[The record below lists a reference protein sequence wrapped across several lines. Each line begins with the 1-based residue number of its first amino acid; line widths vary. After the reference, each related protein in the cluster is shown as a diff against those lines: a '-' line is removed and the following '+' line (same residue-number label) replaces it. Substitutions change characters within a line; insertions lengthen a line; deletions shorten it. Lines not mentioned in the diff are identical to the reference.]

1 MLSLGLIF
9 VFCLF
14 TSATYGFVKHSVP
27 VVEQENAPNVDEILD
42 RMKAHDEWQRRYLIE
57 YRMQRKFS
65 ATNLRFAED
74 ATLEVT
80 TTFRRPDTIE
90 SQVLRAEGSKFI
102 RERVFDKILEAEN
115 ATQSTPAKQQI
126 DIVPANYNFGYLGR
140 EDCDG
145 RECYRLG
152 IAPKRKEKYL
162 IEGQIWIDAEDWGIV
177 RIQGSPAKR
186 PSFWARQTQIDRRYK
201 RIDGMWLND
210 RLESISDVLIA
221 GRSSLKIQYS
231 YESIQTDPQYGSPAN
246 SASLI
251 TTPALPLPGQPAPYE
266 KKCAPPPSLPGNEC
280 TSWPMARPQAAFH

>member
-1 MLSLGLIF
+1 MLALGLILG
-9 VFCLF
+9 FCLF
-14 TSATYGFVKHSVP
+14 TSAYGFVVQSVP
-27 VVEQENAPNVDEILD
+27 MVEQENAPNVDEILN

-57 YRMQRKFS
+57 YRAQRTFS
-65 ATNLRFAED
+65 ATNLRFEEG

-80 TTFRRPDTIE
+80 TTFRRPDTFE

-102 RERVFDKILEAEN
+102 RERVFDKILAAEN
-115 ATQSTPAKQQI
+115 EIQSTPAKQQI
-126 DIVPANYNFGYLGR
+126 DIVPANYTFSYLGR
-140 EDCDG
+140 EDCAG

-221 GRSSLKIQYS
+221 GRSSLTIQYL
-231 YESIQTDPQYGSPAN
+231 YESIQIDPQYESPVN

-251 TTPALPLPGQPAPYE
+251 TTPPLLLPVRPAPYV